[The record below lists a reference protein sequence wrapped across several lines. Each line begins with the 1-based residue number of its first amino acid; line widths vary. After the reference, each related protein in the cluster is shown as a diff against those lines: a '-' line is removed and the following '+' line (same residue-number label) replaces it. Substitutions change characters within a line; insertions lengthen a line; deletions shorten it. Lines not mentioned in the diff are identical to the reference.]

1 MPEID
6 FDARRGWMGGHLA
19 ALTAAGCRILVAEVE
34 GEVAGFVTV
43 DPRLGHLDQ
52 LAVHPAHQ
60 GGGVADRLMDGA
72 KALSPAGLD
81 LEVNDDNGRARRFYA
96 RRGFDTVGTGRNPN
110 SGRPTLLLRW
120 RVASAAGEPE
130 RPR

>member
-6 FDARRGWMGGHLA
+6 FDARRGWLGRHLA
-19 ALTAAGCRILVAEVE
+19 VLTAAGCRILVAEVD
-34 GEVAGFVTV
+34 GEIAGFVTV
-43 DPRLGHLDQ
+43 DPRLRHLDQ

-60 GGGVADRLMDGA
+60 GGGVADHLMEGA

-81 LEVNDDNGRARRFYA
+81 LDVNDDNGRARRFYA
-96 RRGFDTVGTGRNPN
+96 RHGFEMVASGRNPN
-110 SGRPTLLLRW
+110 SGRPTLLMRW
-120 RVASAAGEPE
+120 RSAAAGEPG